1 MPPFVELII
10 IVFTM
15 LGAFF
20 LVFLLIFLLAL
31 FLSPIERSLSKVIW
45 DMQAPPPPPV
55 PVKKGS
61 FKDFSRKH

>member
-1 MPPFVELII
+1 MPPIVELVV
-10 IVFTM
+10 IVVAM

-31 FLSPIERSLSKVIW
+31 FLSPIERSLSKAIW
-45 DMQAPPPPPV
+45 DMQSPPPPV
-55 PVKKGS
+55 PAKKGT